1 LKRSSSRPSKRWDP
15 HSFLNA
21 ALALW
26 VILCTSACT
35 VSLAPA
41 YRITKESHEIQFVSG
56 QTPGLKVLAS
66 YTVENYGT
74 GDLAGLSVQLPNK
87 ERYGVANL
95 LIKVNGSEITPQ
107 LSAGAQTEESSMF
120 RIPFDPAWSPTQ
132 RREITIQYAFS
143 PTEGSNPQIALAATS
158 FHLVSS
164 AWFPS
169 LQPPNHALSSSPA
182 SPVRI
187 AYSVR
192 IPADFLLLAPGKQ
205 SGRKKNGGEVEHR
218 FELRKNDPAPYVVAG
233 RYVDSSP
240 KRSQNGV
247 AFWTVEALK
256 EDTAPVE
263 EQIASALSIL
273 EKTFGSPEK
282 SSFVPH
288 LVESA
293 RLPATGEDEP
303 SAIPFPGGALVNSQA
318 MALGIDSA
326 NFAKLVLIALAH
338 NWFGGYPSASSV
350 IGVSEGLPEYALV
363 VIDETRHGQTARQ
376 ERVTAFLQ
384 EYDNACK
391 EAVEK
396 PLVSVTMRDPIEQ
409 RRIALA
415 KAPLFYL
422 ALEDVYGEESV
433 RRGLAQVV
441 SILHGEEVGYQ
452 DIRAALENVTNKDFA
467 PIFRTWLYKPG
478 IPAEFREKYQG
489 PAAGRN

>member
-1 LKRSSSRPSKRWDP
+1 
-15 HSFLNA
+15 
-21 ALALW
+21 

-56 QTPGLKVLAS
+56 QTPGLKVRAS
-66 YTVENYGT
+66 YTLENYGT
-74 GDLAGLSVQLPNK
+74 GDLAGINVQLPNK
-87 ERYGVANL
+87 ERYGVTNL

-107 LSAGAQTEESSMF
+107 LSGETQTEESSTF
-120 RIPFDPAWSPTQ
+120 RIPFDPAWSPKQ
-132 RREITIQYAFS
+132 RREITIEYALS
-143 PTEGSNPQIALAATS
+143 PTEGSNPQVALAATS
-158 FHLVSS
+158 FHLVSG

-169 LQPPNHALSSSPA
+169 LQPPNPVLSSSPA

-240 KRSQNGV
+240 QRSQNGV
-247 AFWTVEALK
+247 VFWTAEALK
-256 EDTAPVE
+256 QDIAPVE

-288 LVESA
+288 LVESV
-293 RLPATGEDEP
+293 RLGENEP
-303 SAIPFPGGALVNSQA
+303 SAIPFPGGALFNSQA
-318 MALGIDSA
+318 IALGIDSA
-326 NFAKLVLIALAH
+326 NFAKLVLLALAH

-350 IGVSEGLPEYALV
+350 IGVSEGLPEYALL
-363 VIDETRHGQTARQ
+363 VIDEARRGQTARQ
-376 ERVTAFLQ
+376 EGVRGFLQ

-396 PLVSVTMRDPIEQ
+396 PLVGVTMRDPIEQ

-415 KAPLFYL
+415 KAPLFFI
-422 ALEDVYGEESV
+422 ALEDAYGEESV

-441 SILHGEEVGYQ
+441 SILHGQEVGYQ
-452 DIRAALENVTNKDFA
+452 DIRAALENATNKDLA

-489 PAAGRN
+489 AAAGRS